1 MRKITLIILM
11 LVTSQFSYGASN
23 MGRLGVGMT
32 NELANGV
39 PAISIKVRKNKDF
52 ALGALAGYRSNPDNR
67 DYGFGGKIF
76 STIYD
81 EPNLN
86 FYSALML
93 AMTTYRDEN
102 DDSESSIQFNGV
114 LGSEF
119 FFTGLESLGFS
130 FEFGLSLYKDE
141 SGSNVSTLGNSF
153 LNAAIHFYI

>member
-1 MRKITLIILM
+1 MMRKILI
-11 LVTSQFSYGASN
+11 LVIGLLSFQTYADGN

-39 PAISIKVRKNKDF
+39 PAISFKVRKNKDF
-52 ALGALAGYRSNPDNR
+52 ALGAIAGYRSNPDNR
-67 DYGFGGKIF
+67 DYGFGGKVF

-81 EPNLN
+81 EANLN

-93 AMTTYRDEN
+93 AFSTYRDEN
-102 DDSESSIQFNGV
+102 DDSESAIQFNGV

-119 FFTGLESLGFS
+119 HFTGLESLGFS
-130 FEFGLSLYKDE
+130 FEFGLSLYKDA
-141 SGSNVSTLGNSF
+141 SGSNISTLGNSF